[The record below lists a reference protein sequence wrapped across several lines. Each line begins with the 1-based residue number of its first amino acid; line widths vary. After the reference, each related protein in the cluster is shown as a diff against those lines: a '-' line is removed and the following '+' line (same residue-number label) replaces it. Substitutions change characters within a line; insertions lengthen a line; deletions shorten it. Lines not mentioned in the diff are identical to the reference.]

1 MQSPRTNN
9 TARRLLT
16 FTINELTAA
25 LMLVRDE
32 NNQGYHEDP
41 AAFTLHEL
49 GGALTL
55 ISDQNEIFTAHK
67 GHGSEELPS
76 PATEECPA
84 CVFLRTPATIA
95 IFVGQQLHQAAS
107 RQARTLV
114 LSHRHLQQKAKL
126 RRREG
131 ADLVTVVVQCTC
143 RD

>member
-9 TARRLLT
+9 TACRLLT

-32 NNQGYHEDP
+32 NNQGYHEDRP
-41 AAFTLHEL
+41 AFTLREL

-76 PATEECPA
+76 PATKECP
-84 CVFLRTPATIA
+84 
-95 IFVGQQLHQAAS
+95 QLHQATL

-114 LSHRHLQQKAKL
+114 LKEKL

-131 ADLVTVVVQCTC
+131 ADLVTWLCSVPAGIDIFYIYV
-143 RD
+143 